1 MKNYWELGADLDLGT
16 YPRDQELQF
25 SLTDL
30 DNETNFKN
38 IQGTRHQGDPQWC
51 ADRFTYKYNSHGFR
65 SREFDLD

>member
-1 MKNYWELGADLDLGT
+1 MKNYWELGFTLDLGT

-38 IQGTRHQGDPQWC
+38 
-51 ADRFTYKYNSHGFR
+51 
-65 SREFDLD
+65 